1 MNPIEFLQKN
11 GLNPDNFRTD
21 AHGAQVSLFAA
32 KYNSSCIE
40 VRERKAVHKKR
51 VPRRRDILDVRNDV
65 FNEWFS
71 TGNHDITG
79 IFVPY
84 LMLDVFQI
92 VDYEY
97 LQKVDFAHKE
107 RKHYTAL
114 MNTYGT
120 FNKVF
125 FSRFSADKKD
135 MIVDMMDAFEDYI
148 HNHVEIFRLN
158 IESTIM
164 NLPEDFRLICG
175 ALCVCKLM
183 ISQARVAWKVIYKG
197 QKLRHDVDTHY
208 IKSMEYHITG
218 LMEEYFA
225 RCSHDLP
232 EDIWFSDSSDVRH
245 AEKNTVKQILEF
257 LKEYEN
263 CNKELS

>member
-21 AHGAQVSLFAA
+21 AHGAQVPLFAA

-65 FNEWFS
+65 FNEWFT
-71 TGNHDITG
+71 TGNHEITG

-84 LMLDVFQI
+84 LLLDVFQI

-97 LQKVDFAHKE
+97 LQKVDFTHKE

-114 MNTYGT
+114 MNTYST

-125 FSRFSADKKD
+125 FSRLCADKKD
-135 MIVDMMDAFEDYI
+135 KVVDMMDAFGDYI
-148 HNHVEIFRLN
+148 HNHIEIFRLN

-164 NLPEDFRLICG
+164 SLPEDFRLICG
-175 ALCVCKLM
+175 ALCVCKFM
-183 ISQARVAWKVIYKG
+183 ISQARVAWEAIYKG
-197 QKLRHDVDTHY
+197 QKLCYDIDTHH
-208 IKSMEYHITG
+208 IKSMEYHIAR
-218 LMEEYFA
+218 LMEEYFS
-225 RCSHDLP
+225 RCSHELP

-257 LKEYEN
+257 LKEYDRQQSN
-263 CNKELS
+263 G

>member
-1 MNPIEFLQKN
+1 MNPIEFLQQN

-21 AHGAQVSLFAA
+21 AHGAQVPLCAA

-84 LMLDVFQI
+84 LLLDVFQI

-97 LQKVDFAHKE
+97 LQKVDFTHKE

-135 MIVDMMDAFEDYI
+135 MIVEMMGAFEDYI

-164 NLPEDFRLICG
+164 SLPEDFRLICG

-183 ISQARVAWKVIYKG
+183 ISQARIAWDAIYKG
-197 QKLRHDVDTHY
+197 QKLCHDVDTHY
-208 IKSMEYHITG
+208 IKSMEYHITR
-218 LMEEYFA
+218 LMEEYFS
-225 RCSHDLP
+225 RCSHELP

-257 LKEYEN
+257 LKEYE
-263 CNKELS
+263 KRSL